1 MPQQARR
8 TALQIAAQLP
18 SEPDEALKVLEYAKE
33 IVEKFFV
40 GQPVRASGSIGG
52 SRPKL
57 RAISGDDTLPK

>member
-1 MPQQARR
+1 MSQNRR

-18 SEPDEALKVLEYAKE
+18 PEPQDALEVLALAKE

-40 GQPVRASGSIGG
+40 GTDQRLVEPG

-57 RAISGDDTLPK
+57 RAISGPDTEPK